1 MPDLGG
7 LETSQCQLE
16 IELGVEVRGVGTN
29 RGPKGGGRE
38 LVCGF
43 PGAERLEDSEEV
55 VRL

>member
-7 LETSQCQLE
+7 PETSQCQLE

-43 PGAERLEDSEEV
+43 PGAERLEDPEEV